1 VAQAKTELVME
12 YEPVIGLEVHVQ
24 LKTRSKM
31 FCGCA
36 TEFGAPPN
44 TQVCPVCLGYP
55 GVLPVMNEEAVRK
68 TILTGLMIGSE
79 ITRFSKWDRKNYFYP
94 DMPKNYQISQYDLPL
109 CKGGAVAIAGKKIGM
124 TRIHLEEDVAK
135 SFHFEASS
143 GVDFNRAGTPLMEC
157 VSEPDIRLPD
167 EAFAYLTALKE
178 ILISGDISDCDM
190 EKGQLRCDSNVS
202 VRPVGQREFGEKVE
216 IKNMNTIS
224 GVRRALAYEIQRQT
238 AALQKGEK
246 VSQETRR
253 WDDVAAKT
261 FVMRT
266 KEYAHDYRYFPE
278 PDLMPV
284 EVNDEMLDEIRRL
297 MPELPEAQRQRL
309 VYTYKLPEHDAGIL
323 VSHTGGANYFTWSTY
338 FTSTTFDSSS
348 TDTSEPTPMRHYST
362 AEGPP
367 PFNPPPPN
375 LSKTVS
381 NLIINDLLRDLAS
394 GKRSIVDSPVPPE
407 HLAELAV
414 ALVSGKISS
423 RQGKEV
429 FAEMFT
435 SGKSPTAIIKEKGL
449 AQVSD
454 AGAIEA
460 FADEA
465 IAKNPK
471 SVADFKAGNEA
482 AVNFLKGQVMKL
494 SKGRA
499 NPQLVGE
506 ILLRKL
512 KGN

>member
-1 VAQAKTELVME
+1 MN
-12 YEPVIGLEVHVQ
+12 YEAVIGLEVHVQ

-31 FCGCA
+31 FCGCT

-44 TQVCPVCLGYP
+44 SQVCPVCLGYP

-79 ITRFSKWDRKNYFYP
+79 IARFSKWDRKNYFYP

-109 CKGGAVAIAGKKIGM
+109 CKGGVVAIAEKKIGM

-135 SFHFEASS
+135 SFHFESSS

-157 VSEPDIRLPD
+157 VSEPDLRSPD

-178 ILISGDISDCDM
+178 MLVSGGISDCDM

-202 VRPVGQREFGEKVE
+202 VRPVGQKEFGEKVE

-246 VSQETRR
+246 ISQETRR
-253 WDDVAAKT
+253 WDEAAGKT

-284 EVNDEMLDEIRRL
+284 VVNDEMLATIRGQL
-297 MPELPEAQRQRL
+297 VELPEAKRQRFIRDYGLTQYDAEVL
-309 VYTYKLPEHDAGIL
+309 VADLNVAAFYETAAATVKNPKMFANWVLTELLGKLRE
-323 VSHTGGANYFTWSTY
+323 ANLEIS
-338 FTSTTFDSSS
+338 
-348 TDTSEPTPMRHYST
+348 R
-362 AEGPP
+362 
-367 PFNPPPPN
+367 
-375 LSKTVS
+375 
-381 NLIINDLLRDLAS
+381 
-394 GKRSIVDSPVPPE
+394 SPVTPQQ
-407 HLAELAV
+407 LAELV
-414 ALVSGKISS
+414 ALIDSGQISGKI
-423 RQGKEV
+423 GKEV

-435 SGKSPTAIIKEKGL
+435 SRKSPSVLVKEKGL
-449 AQVSD
+449 TQVSD
-454 AGAIEA
+454 TSAIEA
-460 FADEA
+460 LADEA

-471 SVADFKAGNEA
+471 SVADFRAGNEA
-482 AVNFLKGQVMKL
+482 AINFLKGQVMKL
-494 SKGRA
+494 SKGKA

-512 KGN
+512 KGD

>member
-1 VAQAKTELVME
+1 MQ
-12 YEPVIGLEVHVQ
+12 YEAIIGLEVHVQ

-44 TQVCPVCLGYP
+44 AQVCPVCLGYP

-68 TILTGLMIGSE
+68 TILTGLMIGSK

-109 CKGGAVAIAGKKIGM
+109 CVGGEVAIAGKKIGV

-135 SFHFEASS
+135 SFHFETTS
-143 GVDFNRAGTPLMEC
+143 GVDFNRAGTPLMEI
-157 VSEPDIRLPD
+157 VSEPVIRSPD

-178 ILISGDISDCDM
+178 ILVSGGISDCDM

-202 VRPVGQREFGEKVE
+202 VRPVGQKEFGEKVE

-224 GVRRALAYEIQRQT
+224 GVRRALAFEIQRQT

-246 VSQETRR
+246 LQQETRR
-253 WDDVAAKT
+253 WDDAVGKT

-284 EVNDEMLDEIRRL
+284 VISDEMLAEIRKQL
-297 MPELPEAQRQRL
+297 PELPEAKRQRF
-309 VYTYKLPEHDAGIL
+309 VKQYGLPEYDAGVL
-323 VSHTGGANYFTWSTY
+323 VADGAVAEFYEKAAGQSRNPKVISNWIMTGLLGKFAENHM
-338 FTSTTFDSSS
+338 
-348 TDTSEPTPMRHYST
+348 TP
-362 AEGPP
+362 AQ
-367 PFNPPPPN
+367 
-375 LSKTVS
+375 
-381 NLIINDLLRDLAS
+381 
-394 GKRSIVDSPVPPE
+394 
-407 HLAELAV
+407 LAELV
-414 ALVSGKISS
+414 ALIDGGQISGTM
-423 RQGKEV
+423 GKEV

-435 SGKSPTAIIKEKGL
+435 TGKSASVIVKEKGL

-454 AGAIEA
+454 AGAVEA
-460 FADEA
+460 FVDEA

-471 SVADFKAGNEA
+471 SVADFKAGNQA
-482 AVNFLKGQVMKL
+482 AINFLKGQVMKL
-494 SKGRA
+494 SKGKA
-499 NPQLVGE
+499 NPQLAGD
-506 ILLRKL
+506 ILTRKL
-512 KGN
+512 QSL